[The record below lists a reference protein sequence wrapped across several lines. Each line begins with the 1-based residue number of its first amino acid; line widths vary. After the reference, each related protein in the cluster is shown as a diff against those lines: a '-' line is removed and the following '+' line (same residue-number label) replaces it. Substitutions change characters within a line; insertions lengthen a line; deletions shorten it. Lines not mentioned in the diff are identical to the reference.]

1 MISYPG
7 LASLLPLVTAVLWVR
22 SPESRYE
29 VKTSGWKHEYDYI
42 VIGGGSSGAV
52 VAGRLSELRDQQ
64 VLLMEAGGTENILS
78 DIPLA
83 AGNLQMSP
91 IDWSYQTEPQKHA
104 CFGLVNRR
112 SRWPRGRVLGGCSV
126 LNYMLYLR
134 GNARDYDQWE
144 RLGAYGWSWR
154 DVLPYFLKS
163 EDNTDARIQTNG
175 YHARGGPLTV
185 SSPPDPTE
193 IGRALPE
200 AGRYLGYTADDPN
213 GAIQAGFTIPQGTIR
228 RGSRCSTARAFLEP
242 AARHTNLDIMINSY
256 ATKIL
261 FNNKKQ
267 AIAVQ
272 FEQNGLN
279 YVVYARKEIIV
290 SGGAVNSPQL
300 LLLSGIGPRKQLEE
314 VGIPLVSD
322 RPVGENLQDHVYPGG
337 MHFTIGNEFSLLQRR
352 VVTFSNFLRYFTQGR
367 GPLTTLGGVEGLA
380 FVKTKFANQTEDWP
394 DVEIHVISGS
404 PTSDDGT
411 TFRRVQGFSDL
422 MWHSVY
428 LPYLNYDTF
437 SLFPVLLRPKSRGF
451 IKLRSSNPAHPPVI
465 EPNYLSDERDV
476 LSLVEAMKIAI
487 TVGLSPAYR
496 KYNSKLF
503 ETVFPGCEIYQMWSD
518 EYLACVART
527 YTATIYH
534 PVGTCRMGD
543 PSDARS
549 VVDPHLRVIGVDG
562 LRVVDAS
569 VMPEI
574 VSGNTN
580 APAIM
585 IGEKGADLIKG
596 RRLPPAVFAAPG
608 LASFAVQQQQ
618 MFADPQKQRQ
628 QQQQSE
634 EQQQQQQA
642 TAVPLSMSL
651 QVDAKLQEQAQQVVM
666 KNVRAAYAQQ
676 QQQQQQQQQ
685 VKSKARA
692 FGNITIN
699 VQVQQPTRVQV
710 QQPTQQVAQEPQQQ
724 FAPSQQEKQPQG
736 RRKRHYEGAQ
746 LGQETRRSRRMFGEP
761 APWAIVEHMRWSSP
775 GGARSATGAQSSTLG
790 EQCNQWLKSAR

>member
-22 SPESRYE
+22 SPESRFE
-29 VKTSGWKHEYDYI
+29 VKTSGWKSEYDYI

-52 VAGRLSELRDQQ
+52 VAGRLSEMRDQQ

-91 IDWSYQTEPQKHA
+91 IDWSYQTEPQRHS

-134 GNARDYDQWE
+134 GNARDYDGWE
-144 RLGAYGWSWR
+144 TKGAYGWSWR

-163 EDNTDARIQTNG
+163 EDNTDPRIQTNG
-175 YHARGGPLTV
+175 YHATGGPLTV

-200 AGRYLGYTADDPN
+200 AGRYLGYTGDDPN
-213 GAIQAGFTIPQGTIR
+213 GPIQAGFTIPQGTIR

-242 AARHTNLDIMINSY
+242 AGRNENLDIMINSY

-261 FNNKKQ
+261 FNSNKH

-279 YVVYARKEIIV
+279 YVVYARKEIII

-300 LLLSGIGPRKQLEE
+300 LMLSGIGPRKHLEE
-314 VGIPLVSD
+314 IGIPVVSNL
-322 RPVGENLQDHVYPGG
+322 PVGQNLQDHLYPGG
-337 MHFTIGNEFSLLQRR
+337 MHFTIGNEFSLVQRR

-380 FVKTKFANQTEDWP
+380 FVKTKYANSSDDWP
-394 DVEIHVISGS
+394 DIEIHAISGS

-411 TFRRVQGFSDL
+411 TLRRVQGFSDL

-428 LPYLNYDTF
+428 LPYLSYDTF
-437 SLFPVLLRPKSRGF
+437 SLFPVLLRPKSRGY
-451 IKLRSSNPAHPPVI
+451 IKLRSSNPSHPPII

-476 LSLVEAMKIAI
+476 LSLVEGMKICIA
-487 TVGLSPAYR
+487 VGLSPAYR

-503 ETVFPGCEIYQMWSD
+503 ETVFPGCEIYKIWSD

-543 PSDARS
+543 PKDPQS
-549 VVDPHLRVIGVDG
+549 VVDPHLRVIGVEG
-562 LRVVDAS
+562 LRVIDAS

-596 RRLPPAVFAAPG
+596 KRLPPAILATPSSLAA
-608 LASFAVQQQQ
+608 F
-618 MFADPQKQRQ
+618 KQPTNQQ
-628 QQQQSE
+628 QQQQSGTL
-634 EQQQQQQA
+634 QH
-642 TAVPLSMSL
+642 TLPLSMSL
-651 QVDAKLQEQAQQVVM
+651 QVDSNLQEQVQANIMKQVQSSAASTPTSSSLSSSARQTQQQHQET
-666 KNVRAAYAQQ
+666 QQ
-676 QQQQQQQQQ
+676 QQP
-685 VKSKARA
+685 KR
-692 FGNITIN
+692 N
-699 VQVQQPTRVQV
+699 
-710 QQPTQQVAQEPQQQ
+710 
-724 FAPSQQEKQPQG
+724 
-736 RRKRHYEGAQ
+736 KRHQRSMPASE
-746 LGQETRRSRRMFGEP
+746 RRMSKRMFGEP
-761 APWAIVEHMRWSSP
+761 ARWAQVGHMTMVDDDKSNHHKNYYRLLEMAKIAAAGASAGDNCS
-775 GGARSATGAQSSTLG
+775 GGAVASRDRCTRLGGDCVGSAYTNT
-790 EQCNQWLKSAR
+790 CT